1 MIRGPTSLFFM
12 GILMNFRI
20 FSAALCAPVA
30 LIVSSPA
37 SAEGF
42 EGFRV
47 DLHGGYDAVS
57 SVYTVDGA
65 TAGVGIGYDVPVGE
79 SVIVGVEAN
88 LDYSSAKDEGVYFGV
103 AYSQVARRD
112 IELSARLGVQLGKTT
127 LGYLKAGYSNAGY
140 EGAAAGYGLWAYEK
154 GTSDGIRLGAGLEQR
169 IAEKWFVKG
178 EYRYTRYGSD
188 DVNRNQAIF
197 GVGYRF

>member
-1 MIRGPTSLFFM
+1 
-12 GILMNFRI
+12 MNFRI

-30 LIVSSPA
+30 VIVANPA
-37 SAEGF
+37 NAEGF
-42 EGFRV
+42 DGFRV

-57 SVYTVDGA
+57 NVYTVDGA

-188 DVNRNQAIF
+188 DVNRTRVSIRSPKVWRAF
-197 GVGYRF
+197 

>member
-1 MIRGPTSLFFM
+1 MIRGPTSLFFL

-20 FSAALCAPVA
+20 VSAALCTPVA
-30 LIVSSPA
+30 LIVANPA

-42 EGFRV
+42 DGFRV
-47 DLHGGYDAVS
+47 DLHGGYDSVS
-57 SVYTVDGA
+57 NVYTVDGA

-112 IELSARLGVQLGKTT
+112 IELSARLGVQLGK
-127 LGYLKAGYSNAGY
+127 LSL
-140 EGAAAGYGLWAYEK
+140 
-154 GTSDGIRLGAGLEQR
+154 IH
-169 IAEKWFVKG
+169 I
-178 EYRYTRYGSD
+178 
-188 DVNRNQAIF
+188 
-197 GVGYRF
+197 

>member
-1 MIRGPTSLFFM
+1 MITRL
-12 GILMNFRI
+12 
-20 FSAALCAPVA
+20 SAASLCAPIA
-30 LIVSSPA
+30 ILVSTA
-37 SAEGF
+37 AHAESF
-42 EGFRV
+42 QGFRV

-57 SVYTVDGA
+57 SAYTVDGA
-65 TAGVGIGYDVPVGE
+65 TAGVGIGYDIPVGE
-79 SVIVGVEAN
+79 TVIVGVEAD
-88 LDYSSAKDEGVYFGV
+88 LDYSSVKDEGSYFGV

-112 IELSARLGVQLGKTT
+112 IELSARIGAKLGQGT
-127 LGYLKAGYSNAGY
+127 LAYLKAGYSNAGY

-154 GTSDGIRLGAGLEQR
+154 GTSDGIRLGVGLEQR